1 MEITF
6 AIIIIALG
14 AFSLAGGVYN
24 WDWFMNNYKVR
35 RFVNAFGRKVTRV
48 IYGFIG
54 SFLMIIG
61 IIFLIVYL

>member
-24 WDWFMNNYKVR
+24 WDWFMNNYKAKP
-35 RFVNAFGRKVTRV
+35 FMTLFGRTGTRI

-54 SFLMIIG
+54 VFVIAIAVVFLVVT
-61 IIFLIVYL
+61 L

>member
-24 WDWFMNNYKVR
+24 WDWFMNNYKAR